1 MIFRGAPTHILPLAE
16 LNISPMTT
24 LVDVQTPKTPIA
36 PWGVRSSLW
45 GMMLVVA
52 GSASGA
58 FFGDTV
64 LGAALG
70 LVASSAVTSYLNH
83 NEKIAHA
90 FGSSWP
96 WFQPYGCSPRASL
109 HKNEAAEPISPPT
122 PPEGG

>member
-36 PWGVRSSLW
+36 PRGVRSSLW

-83 NEKIAHA
+83 NEKNSSRVWIVVAMVSAVWMLAASIIA
-90 FGSSWP
+90 
-96 WFQPYGCSPRASL
+96 Q
-109 HKNEAAEPISPPT
+109 K
-122 PPEGG
+122 